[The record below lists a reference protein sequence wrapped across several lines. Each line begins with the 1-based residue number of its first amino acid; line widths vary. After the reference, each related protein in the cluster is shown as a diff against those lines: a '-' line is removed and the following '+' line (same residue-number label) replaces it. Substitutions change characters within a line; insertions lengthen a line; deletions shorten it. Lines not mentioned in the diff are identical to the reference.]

1 MRFQSHCA
9 LLLAILFIGGCDRSD
24 RQKAR
29 EEAEQARA
37 KAGELRKKAENE
49 AKDVKRRVDDSVAT
63 ATSSTAAQDAARKL
77 DDAAFLAK
85 IEAKL
90 ASEVGANTI
99 TDVDVEVSSHTVT
112 LSGSVSS
119 AEQKRRA
126 ERVVAEIPGV
136 TKVINHL
143 RVAR

>member
-1 MRFQSHCA
+1 MRFQSLCA
-9 LLLAILFIGGCDRSD
+9 LLLAFLCIGACDRGD

-29 EEAEQARA
+29 EEAERARE
-37 KAGELRKKAENE
+37 KARELGKKAENE
-49 AKDVKRRVDDSVAT
+49 AKDVKRRVDNSVAT
-63 ATSSTAAQDAARKL
+63 ATSSTAAGGAAQKL

-99 TDVDVEVSSHTVT
+99 TGVDVEVSSHVVT

-126 ERVVAEIPGV
+126 EQVVAEIPGV
-136 TKVINHL
+136 TKVINNL